1 MSLRIWMLD
10 RQKESFELKIVLST
24 YLRKKTNRNS
34 FISQDYPKEFKTDYR
49 KQTLNVCTR
58 QVLPLKPKQCY
69 RGRDLFF
76 YLLEAKIKT
85 NPDLLVQSRL
95 LLLKDLLQTIEDG
108 GGADV
113 DAAVDERRDV
123 RRRFLDVVKHRMVAR
138 VLDDAPVVERLLP
151 EQKHPILTRNLKNK
165 TQE

>member
-1 MSLRIWMLD
+1 M
-10 RQKESFELKIVLST
+10 
-24 YLRKKTNRNS
+24 
-34 FISQDYPKEFKTDYR
+34 
-49 KQTLNVCTR
+49 
-58 QVLPLKPKQCY
+58 
-69 RGRDLFF
+69 FF